1 MSATGLDTFDT
12 TVQET
17 HHWLRIMMGELG
29 TDDRRIAFNAL
40 RAALQALRDRV
51 GLENAVHLGAQ
62 LPMLLR
68 GAYCEG
74 WHPAGT
80 PTHERHLAGFIDHV
94 AAQLPRG
101 TTINPGE
108 AARACFAVTER
119 CVDRGELLKL
129 RGSLPHEVPNLF
141 PDSLV
146 RQ

>member
-17 HHWLRIMMGELG
+17 HHWPRIMMGELG
-29 TDDRRIAFNAL
+29 TDDRRIAVNAL

-80 PTHERHLAGFIDHV
+80 PTHERHLAGSSTTSPHSCREEPPSIQVRPHV
-94 AAQLPRG
+94 PALP
-101 TTINPGE
+101 
-108 AARACFAVTER
+108 
-119 CVDRGELLKL
+119 
-129 RGSLPHEVPNLF
+129 
-141 PDSLV
+141 
-146 RQ
+146 